1 MARRMTYE
9 QKIEM
14 AKSININVQEE
25 INPDSCIRGVYG
37 FYAVKDMEEIPFY
50 VGKSINIFCRMFK
63 GGHISDYLSGVR
75 KNGVQKRIKEYL
87 EKGYVIKVRILR
99 KVEYIGDG
107 FVQDANRLALAELE
121 EIVRML
127 EQGYCLTDDQISEAV
142 KTKSERQ
149 VWNDKFEN

>member
-1 MARRMTYE
+1 
-9 QKIEM
+9 M

-99 KVEYIGDG
+99 KVEYIGRWFCTRCKQACTSRTRGNCKDAGTRLLFDG
-107 FVQDANRLALAELE
+107 
-121 EIVRML
+121 
-127 EQGYCLTDDQISEAV
+127 
-142 KTKSERQ
+142 
-149 VWNDKFEN
+149 

>member
-1 MARRMTYE
+1 MAEEKIKLTESLEESSGAKERFSVSVLEDDERE
-9 QKIEM
+9 QK
-14 AKSININVQEE
+14 K
-25 INPDSCIRGVYG
+25 
-37 FYAVKDMEEIPFY
+37 
-50 VGKSINIFCRMFK
+50 
-63 GGHISDYLSGVR
+63 L
-75 KNGVQKRIKEYL
+75 KEYL

-121 EIVRML
+121 EIVRMQ